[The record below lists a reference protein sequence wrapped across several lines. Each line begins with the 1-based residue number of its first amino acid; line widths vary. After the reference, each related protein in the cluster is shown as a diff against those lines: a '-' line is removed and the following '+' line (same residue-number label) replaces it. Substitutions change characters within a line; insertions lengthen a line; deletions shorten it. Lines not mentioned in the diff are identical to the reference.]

1 MLFQLAP
8 HGKVC
13 KVQKYE
19 HRPTILGYGVNC
31 LAVSR
36 DAAEAAS
43 TNELLM
49 HAKHENSKVLSR
61 VLARSTVVAH
71 MLEGSRQKSGK
82 LLMIYSRS
90 ASSRQGCHS
99 EPRLENAKSFML
111 FQLAPCVSRK
121 ARPPRSY
128 HGCSCVL
135 LLWPTCLKGAGK
147 KPGSSWRFTVG
158 VLAVGRVVIQNRRW

>member
-1 MLFQLAP
+1 M
-8 HGKVC
+8 
-13 KVQKYE
+13 QKYE

-82 LLMIYSRS
+82 LLMTYSRS
-90 ASSRQGCHS
+90 ASRQSAG
-99 EPRLENAKSFML
+99 LSFRT
-111 FQLAPCVSRK
+111 S
-121 ARPPRSY
+121 
-128 HGCSCVL
+128 
-135 LLWPTCLKGAGK
+135 
-147 KPGSSWRFTVG
+147 
-158 VLAVGRVVIQNRRW
+158 